1 MLNFR
6 YYLPTEILFGPGAL
20 ATLHEK
26 KLPGRRALVVTTAG
40 RSVKRLGYLGRLLKE
55 LEAAGVETALYDKV
69 SPNPTRDNVMEGAAM
84 ARQEGCDFLVA
95 LGGGSA
101 IDGAKAM
108 AVMAVNDGDCWD
120 YVRDGSGKGLPLQ
133 KEPLPI
139 IAIPTTAG
147 TGSEADAGCVIS
159 YPERNEKV
167 SMGTPWSFPAIS
179 VVDPELMVSVPPML
193 TAFQGFDVL
202 FHVIECYLSK
212 AANPVSDLHGLDA
225 AARVMRSLP
234 AAVREG
240 GNLEARTDMAWASTE
255 AGFCLTLSGLTAQ
268 HSLEHA
274 MSGFYPG
281 LTHGA
286 GLILISRAYL
296 ARCAEQEVYRQ
307 RMTELAKAMGAE
319 VPSPEGVLER
329 LEWLMEVCGVADIKM
344 SQFGIS
350 RQTLEAIVEMSIDRR
365 YANERAPLSKEEAL
379 LILEQ
384 SYS

>member
-1 MLNFR
+1 MNFR
-6 YYLPTEILFGPGAL
+6 YFLPTEILFGVGAL
-20 ATLHEK
+20 SKLHEK
-26 KLPGRRALVVTTAG
+26 QLPGASALVVTTSG
-40 RSVKRLGYLGRLLKE
+40 KSVKRLGYLDRLLKE
-55 LEAAGVETALYDKV
+55 LERAGVTVTLYDKV

-84 ARQEGCDFLVA
+84 ARAADCEFLVA

-101 IDGAKAM
+101 IDAAKGI

-133 KEPLPI
+133 ARPLPV
-139 IAIPTTAG
+139 IAIPSTAG

-167 SMGTPWSFPAIS
+167 SFGTPWSFPVLSI
-179 VVDPELMVSVPPML
+179 VDPELMVSVPPVL
-193 TAFQGFDVL
+193 TAYQGFDVL

-212 AANPVSDLHGLDA
+212 MANPASDLYGRDA
-225 AARVMRSLP
+225 AMRVMRSLP
-234 AAVREG
+234 DAVRDG
-240 GNLEARTDMAWASTE
+240 KNMDARTDMAWASTE

-268 HSLEHA
+268 HSLEHS

-296 ARCAEQEVYRQ
+296 SRCAKQEVYRQ
-307 RMTELAKAMGAE
+307 RMIELAEAMGAQR
-319 VPSPEGVLER
+319 PSPQALLER
-329 LEWLMEVCGVADIKM
+329 LEWLMEACGVADLQM

-350 RQTLEAIVEMSIDRR
+350 RESLKEIAAMSIDRR
-365 YANERAPLSKEEAL
+365 YANERALLSQEEAL
-379 LILEQ
+379 QILEM